1 MNQERYSLVGW
12 LAIAGAVIIPPALV
26 LALLYDRD
34 PAARA
39 ALLPVVMSLG
49 FIGTGFSLYPLYRF
63 RHLLNQRYR
72 FHSVDVLIALLIMGG
87 VMTALV
93 LILGRLFSPLGS
105 EALLPFFLMLLAV
118 GVPTSV
124 LGMSFGFRLLRLE
137 SELGGLTR
145 PLAYTVVVASL
156 CFVTVVLSP
165 VGFVL
170 LAAADVFLG
179 LIFLREERSSAA
191 TEFV

>member
-1 MNQERYSLVGW
+1 
-12 LAIAGAVIIPPALV
+12 
-26 LALLYDRD
+26 
-34 PAARA
+34 
-39 ALLPVVMSLG
+39 
-49 FIGTGFSLYPLYRF
+49 
-63 RHLLNQRYR
+63 
-72 FHSVDVLIALLIMGG
+72 
-87 VMTALV
+87 MTALV

-137 SELGGLTR
+137 SDLGGLTR